1 MKVTL
6 ITATYNRRN
15 TVETA
20 IRSVLEQDYPDI
32 EYLIMDGASTDGTV
46 EFMRELLEHEA
57 REGATELIRQHARE
71 AKLVSEPDRG
81 MYEALNKGMRR
92 AKGDVIGLVHSDDWL
107 LEHDVV
113 SRYVRAFERT
123 AADLVYADGRFV
135 DEHDPE
141 RPIRLWVSG
150 RYRRWKV
157 SLGWLPLHP
166 TTFIRRAALNF
177 EMLYDEHYRVA
188 ADTKFLIYYLHE
200 APLRVAYLPQYVMAM
215 RMGGLST
222 NPQHSRKI
230 WAEDVSI
237 YRAYGF
243 ATPRLL
249 KVMKMGWKV
258 PQFVNAMFRRHHLPF
273 SI

>member
-6 ITATYNRRN
+6 ITATYNRRQ

-20 IRSVLEQDYPDI
+20 IRSVLGQDYPDI

-46 EFMRELLEHEA
+46 ELVRELLAHEA
-57 REGATELIRQHARE
+57 EEGANETIRRHARQ
-71 AKLVSEPDRG
+71 AQVVSEPDHG
-81 MYEALNKGMRR
+81 MYEALNKGIRR
-92 AKGDVIGLVHSDDWL
+92 AQGDVIGLVHSDDWL
-107 LEHDVV
+107 LGPDVV

-135 DEHDPE
+135 DEHDPD

-166 TTFIRRAALNF
+166 TTYIRRSALNYD
-177 EMLYDEHYRVA
+177 MLYDEHYRVA

-200 APLRVAYLPQYVMAM
+200 APLRVAYLPHSVVAM

-237 YRAYGF
+237 YRAYGYGN
-243 ATPRLL
+243 PRLL
-249 KVMKMGWKV
+249 KLMKMAWKV
-258 PQFVNAMFRRHHLPF
+258 PQFINALLRRMHLPF
-273 SI
+273 SV